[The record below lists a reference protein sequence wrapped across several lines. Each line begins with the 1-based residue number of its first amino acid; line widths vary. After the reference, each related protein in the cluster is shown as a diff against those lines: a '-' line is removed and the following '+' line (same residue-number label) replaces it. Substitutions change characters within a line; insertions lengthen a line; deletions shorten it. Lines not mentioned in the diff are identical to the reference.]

1 MQAVIA
7 LLDEEKIPI
16 DDYSSSEHG
25 LIMTKFITR
34 GYLAIQIIIASILIY
49 FMRKGKK
56 EERWVSLNLANHIL
70 WSIVIAFV
78 TQLSFK
84 RFLTIFRKLS
94 KIKKAADM
102 LNEDCSDRFI
112 VIPEDMYSRYNTQ
125 FYQSITVAGLSVILA
140 MLYIG
145 SVVVNIQY
153 RAQR

>member
-1 MQAVIA
+1 
-7 LLDEEKIPI
+7 
-16 DDYSSSEHG
+16 
-25 LIMTKFITR
+25 MTKFITR

-78 TQLSFK
+78 TQISFK
-84 RFLTIFRKLS
+84 RGLTIFRKLS
-94 KIKKAADM
+94 KIKRAADM

-112 VIPEDMYSRYNTQ
+112 VIPEDMYSRYNKQ
-125 FYQSITVAGLSVILA
+125 FYQSIAVAGLSVILA

-153 RAQR
+153 RAKRERIKQDYQM